1 MDKVLYII
9 DASAYI
15 HRAYHAIRPLTTSTG
30 IPTNAVYG
38 FIKLINKIKNEQ
50 KPDYIAVCFDHPSKN
65 FRHQL
70 SPVYKANRKQID
82 EDLIKQMPIA
92 RQAVRAMQ
100 LASFEVAGFEAD
112 DIIGTVAKKAEKEG
126 IKVVI
131 VTGDKDLFQLV
142 NDNIHIWNESKN
154 IMFDSQKVYEKYGLY
169 PDKIVDML
177 ALMGDNCDN
186 VCGVKGIGEK
196 TAVKLINT
204 YGSVE
209 DIIANAESIK
219 GKISQAIKDG
229 ANDVLLSKKLVQ
241 LELNV
246 PIDVSVEQM
255 KFNNNLFEIE
265 TAKDFFKEYELYS
278 FIPNNQQEFF
288 QTNKV
293 VQEQNKQENK
303 LLQQQQIIHKETKNI
318 VKIVDTIE
326 KANELKQILLKQKE
340 ISVNIETA
348 GSGIMQDLIV
358 GISLCY
364 GQDNNYYVPIN
375 HNDFIL
381 QQVPEQDFVEIFKS
395 VFENENIN
403 FIGCDLKFIKHILKT
418 LNIELKNI
426 SFDVM
431 IASYCINPS
440 QQHTIENLALK
451 FLDFH
456 IKTEEEVF
464 SKGTKKIKADNID
477 IAAMSQY
484 SCSKSIC
491 IYNLKDILIN
501 ELNKNNLSNL
511 FYDIEMPI
519 VKVLYEMEDIGIKT
533 DKNFLNDFDKEI
545 INAISAL
552 EQNIYNLAG
561 ETFNINSPKQLAI
574 ILFEKMNLP
583 VIKKTKTGY
592 STDES
597 VLVELSQYDIAK
609 EILKYRELQKLK
621 TTYVDSVR
629 RFTEIEGERI
639 HTIFNQAVTTT
650 GRLSSS
656 EPNLQNIPIRT
667 EYGRK
672 FRKVFVTDEGKVFVS
687 ADYSQIDLRSLAHI
701 SKDANLIK
709 AFCSGEDIHTATAM
723 EVFNIA
729 KKEDVTKQQRMAAKS
744 INFGIVYGIS
754 SFGLSK
760 QLDIPVKQAKEYID
774 SYFSKYTGI
783 KNWSNRII
791 EETKQKGYVKTIT
804 GRIRYIPEINSSN
817 KQIVS
822 FGERMALNTPV
833 QGTSAD
839 IIKIAM
845 INVSK
850 KIKEQNLKSKIL
862 LQVHDDLL
870 LEVPKEEENIVINML
885 KYEMEH
891 AVKLDVPL
899 LVEVKD
905 GTNWADLKTVDS
917 LKLKV

>member
-38 FIKLINKIKNEQ
+38 FIKLINKVKNEQ

-70 SPVYKANRKQID
+70 SPVYKANRKEMD
-82 EDLIKQMPIA
+82 EDLKKQMPIA
-92 RQAVRAMQ
+92 RQAVDAMK
-100 LASFEVAGFEAD
+100 LAHFEQAGFEAD
-112 DIIGTVAKKAEKEG
+112 DVIGTVAKKAEKEG
-126 IKVVI
+126 VKVVI

-209 DIIANAESIK
+209 DIIANADSIK

-246 PIDVSVEQM
+246 PINVSMEDM
-255 KFNNNLFEIE
+255 KFNDNLFE
-265 TAKDFFKEYELYS
+265 TAQDFFKQYELYS
-278 FIPNNQQEFF
+278 FIQNKPQQDTFSLQQETVSTVPKSV
-288 QTNKV
+288 QPVQQKV
-293 VQEQNKQENK
+293 
-303 LLQQQQIIHKETKNI
+303 IHKETKNI
-318 VKIVDTIE
+318 VKIVDTTE
-326 KANELKQILLKQKE
+326 KAQALKQELLQQKE
-340 ISVNIETA
+340 ISINIETA
-348 GSGIMQDLIV
+348 GSGIMQDLVV
-358 GISLCY
+358 GVSLCY
-364 GQDNNYYVPIN
+364 GTENNYYIPIN

-381 QQVPEQDFVEIFKS
+381 QQIQQDDFVKIFKP
-395 VFENENIN
+395 VFENEKIE
-403 FIGCDLKFIKHILKT
+403 FTGCDLKFIKHILKT
-418 LNIELKNI
+418 LNIDLKNI

-440 QQHTIENLALK
+440 QSHTIEQLALK
-451 FLDFH
+451 YLNFY
-456 IKTEEEVF
+456 IKTDEEIF

-477 IAAMSQY
+477 IQTLADY
-484 SCSKSIC
+484 SCSKSISL
-491 IYNLKDILIN
+491 YNLKDILVN
-501 ELNKNNLSNL
+501 ELNKINLSSL

-519 VKVLYEMEDIGIKT
+519 VQVLYEMESAGIKT
-533 DKNFLNDFDKEI
+533 DKKFLDDFDKEL
-545 INAISAL
+545 INAISVI
-552 EQNIYNLAG
+552 EQKIYDLAG
-561 ETFNINSPKQLAI
+561 ETFNINSPKQLAV
-574 ILFEKMNLP
+574 ILFEKLNLP

-597 VLVELSQYDIAK
+597 VLVELSQYDIAN

-621 TTYVDSVR
+621 STYVDSVR
-629 RFTEIEGERI
+629 RFNEIEGERI
-639 HTIFNQAVTTT
+639 HTIFNQAITTT

-656 EPNLQNIPIRT
+656 DPNLQNIPIRT
-667 EYGRK
+667 EYGRR
-672 FRKVFVTDEGKVFVS
+672 FRKVFVADEGNIFVS

-701 SKDANLIK
+701 SKDKNLIK
-709 AFCSGEDIHTATAM
+709 AFCSGQDIHTATAM

-774 SYFSKYTGI
+774 SYFSKYIGI

-791 EETKQKGYVKTIT
+791 EETKQKGYVQTIT

-850 KIKEQNLKSKIL
+850 KLKEQNLKSKIL

-885 KYEMEH
+885 KYKMEH

-899 LVEVKD
+899 LVEVKV
-905 GTNWADLKTVDS
+905 GQNWAEMEGIK
-917 LKLKV
+917 

>member
-1 MDKVLYII
+1 MNKVLYII

-15 HRAYHAIRPLTTSTG
+15 HRAYHAIRPLTTSKG
-30 IPTNAVYG
+30 VPTNAVYG
-38 FIKLINKIKNEQ
+38 FIKLINKVKNEQ

-70 SPVYKANRKQID
+70 SPIYKANRKLLD

-92 RQAVRAMQ
+92 RQAVNAMQ
-100 LASFEVAGFEAD
+100 LASFEMAGFEAD
-112 DIIGTVAKKAEKEG
+112 DVIGTVAKKAEKEG

-142 NDNIHIWNESKN
+142 DDNIHIWNESKN
-154 IMFDSQKVYEKYGLY
+154 IMFDGQKVYEKYGLY

-209 DIIANAESIK
+209 NIIANADSIK

-246 PIDVSVEQM
+246 PIDVSVEKM
-255 KFNNNLFEIE
+255 NFNDNLFGTE
-265 TAKDFFKEYELYS
+265 TAKEFFKEYELYS
-278 FIPNNQQEFF
+278 FIPNKQQENF
-288 QTNKV
+288 QVNK
-293 VQEQNKQENK
+293 EENKQENK
-303 LLQQQQIIHKETKNI
+303 IVEQQIVYKETKNI
-318 VKIVDTIE
+318 VKIIDTTE
-326 KANELKQILLKQKE
+326 KATELKQQLLQQKE
-340 ISVNIETA
+340 ISINIETT

-358 GISLCY
+358 GVSLCY
-364 GQDNNYYVPIN
+364 GQDNNYYIPIH

-381 QQVPEQDFVEIFKS
+381 QQVQQDDFVEIFKP
-395 VFENENIN
+395 VFENENIK

-426 SFDVM
+426 YFDVM

-451 FLDFH
+451 FLNFH
-456 IKTEEEVF
+456 IKTEEEIF
-464 SKGTKKIKADNID
+464 SKGTKKIKADNIG
-477 IAAMSQY
+477 IETLSQY
-484 SCSKSIC
+484 SCSKSISL
-491 IYNLKDILIN
+491 YNLKDILIN
-501 ELNKNNLSNL
+501 KLNKNNLSSL
-511 FYDIEMPI
+511 FFDIEMPI
-519 VKVLYEMEDIGIKT
+519 VRVLYEMEDIGIKI
-533 DKNFLNDFDKEI
+533 DKNFLNDFDKELT
-545 INAISAL
+545 NVISVL
-552 EQNIYNLAG
+552 EQEIYGLAG
-561 ETFNINSPKQLAI
+561 ETFNINSPKQLAT
-574 ILFEKMNLP
+574 ILFEKLNLP

-597 VLVELSQYDIAK
+597 VLVELSKYDIAN
-609 EILKYRELQKLK
+609 ELLKYRELQKLK
-621 TTYVDSVR
+621 TTYIDSVR
-629 RFTEIEGERI
+629 RFTEVEGERI
-639 HTIFNQAVTTT
+639 HTIFNQAITTT

-656 EPNLQNIPIRT
+656 DPNLQNIPIRT
-667 EYGRK
+667 EYGRR
-672 FRKVFVTDEGKVFVS
+672 FRRVFVAAKGNIFVS

-701 SKDANLIK
+701 SKDKNLIK
-709 AFCSGEDIHTATAM
+709 AFCSGQDIHTATAM
-723 EVFNIA
+723 EVFNIPN
-729 KKEDVTKQQRMAAKS
+729 KEDVTKQQRIAAKS

-760 QLDIPVKQAKEYID
+760 QLDISVKQAKEYID
-774 SYFSKYTGI
+774 SYFSKYVGI

-817 KQIVS
+817 KQIAS

-839 IIKIAM
+839 IIKMAM

-850 KIKEQNLKSKIL
+850 KLKEQNLKSKIL
-862 LQVHDDLL
+862 IQVHDDLL

-891 AVKLDVPL
+891 AIKLDVPL
-899 LVEVKD
+899 LVEVKI
-905 GTNWADLKTVDS
+905 GTNWADLTTIDN
-917 LKLKV
+917 L

>member
-1 MDKVLYII
+1 MSKTLYII

-15 HRAYHAIRPLTTSTG
+15 HRAYHAIRPLTTSKG
-30 IPTNAVYG
+30 VPTNAVYG
-38 FIKLINKIKNEQ
+38 FIKLINKIKKEQ
-50 KPDYIAVCFDHPSKN
+50 KPDYIAICFDHPSKN

-70 SPVYKANRKQID
+70 SPVYKANRKQLD

-92 RQAVRAMQ
+92 RQAVEAMQ
-100 LASFEVAGFEAD
+100 LAWFEKAGFEAD
-112 DIIGTVAKKAEKEG
+112 DVIGTVAKKAEKQG

-154 IMFDSQKVYEKYGLY
+154 IMFDSQKVFEKYGLY

-209 DIIANAESIK
+209 NIIANADSIK
-219 GKISQAIKDG
+219 GKISQAVKDG

-246 PIDVSVEQM
+246 PIDVSIEEM
-255 KFNNNLFEIE
+255 NFNDNLFETE
-265 TAKDFFKEYELYS
+265 TAKQFFKEYELYS
-278 FIPNNQQEFF
+278 FIPNSQQEIF
-288 QTNKV
+288 
-293 VQEQNKQENK
+293 QENK
-303 LLQQQQIIHKETKNI
+303 EEKKQEQKVSEQQVIHKETKNI
-318 VKIVDTIE
+318 PKVVDTVQA
-326 KANELKQILLKQKE
+326 ANELKQELLQQKE
-340 ISVNIETA
+340 ISINIETA

-358 GISLCY
+358 GVSFCY
-364 GQDNNYYVPIN
+364 GQENNYYIPIN

-381 QQVPEQDFVEIFKS
+381 QQIQQNEFVEIFKP
-395 VFENENIN
+395 VFENKSIN

-418 LNIELKNI
+418 VNIELKNI
-426 SFDVM
+426 GFDVM

-456 IKTEEEVF
+456 IKSEEEVF

-477 IAAMSQY
+477 IETLADY
-484 SCSKSIC
+484 SCSKAIS
-491 IYNLKDILIN
+491 IYNLKEILTN
-501 ELNKNNLSNL
+501 ELKKNNLTKL
-511 FYDIEMPI
+511 FFDIEMPI
-519 VKVLYEMEDIGIKT
+519 VQVLYEMEDIGIKT
-533 DKNFLNDFDKEI
+533 DKNFLDEFDKELI
-545 INAISAL
+545 KEISVI
-552 EQNIYNLAG
+552 EQNIYSLAG
-561 ETFNINSPKQLAI
+561 KTFNINSPKQLAV
-574 ILFEKMNLP
+574 ILFEKLKLP

-597 VLVELSQYDIAK
+597 VLAELSQYDIAN

-621 TTYVDSVR
+621 TTYVDSIR
-629 RFTEIEGERI
+629 RFTEVEGERI

-656 EPNLQNIPIRT
+656 DPNLQNIPIRT
-667 EYGRK
+667 EYGRRL
-672 FRKVFVTDEGKVFVS
+672 RKVFVADEGKIFVS

-709 AFCSGEDIHTATAM
+709 AFCSGQDIHTATAM
-723 EVFNIA
+723 EVFNVA

-774 SYFSKYTGI
+774 SYFSKYRGI
-783 KNWSNRII
+783 KIWSSKII

-845 INVSK
+845 INVSEK
-850 KIKEQNLKSKIL
+850 LKEQNLKSKIL

-870 LEVPKEEENIVINML
+870 LEVPKDEENIVVNML

-899 LVEVKD
+899 LVEIKV
-905 GTNWADLKTVDS
+905 GTNWAEMQKFEM
-917 LKLKV
+917 

>member
-1 MDKVLYII
+1 MSKTLYII

-15 HRAYHAIRPLTTSTG
+15 HRAYHAIRPLTTSKG
-30 IPTNAVYG
+30 VPTNAVYG
-38 FIKLINKIKNEQ
+38 FIKLINKIKKEQ
-50 KPDYIAVCFDHPSKN
+50 KPDYIAICFDHPSKN

-70 SPVYKANRKQID
+70 SPVYKANRKQLD

-92 RQAVRAMQ
+92 RQAVEAMQ
-100 LASFEVAGFEAD
+100 LAWFEKAGFEAD
-112 DIIGTVAKKAEKEG
+112 DVIGTVAKKAEKQG

-154 IMFDSQKVYEKYGLY
+154 IMFDSQKVFEKYGLY

-209 DIIANAESIK
+209 NIIANADSIK
-219 GKISQAIKDG
+219 GKISQAVKDG

-246 PIDVSVEQM
+246 PIDVSIEEM
-255 KFNNNLFEIE
+255 NFNDNLFETE
-265 TAKDFFKEYELYS
+265 TAKQFFKEYELYS
-278 FIPNNQQEFF
+278 FIPNSQQEIF
-288 QTNKV
+288 
-293 VQEQNKQENK
+293 QENK
-303 LLQQQQIIHKETKNI
+303 EEKKQEQKVSEQQVIHKETKNI
-318 VKIVDTIE
+318 PKVVDTVQA
-326 KANELKQILLKQKE
+326 ANELKQELLQQKE
-340 ISVNIETA
+340 ISINIETA

-358 GISLCY
+358 GVSFCY
-364 GQDNNYYVPIN
+364 GQENNYYIPIN

-381 QQVPEQDFVEIFKS
+381 QQIQQNEFVEIFKP
-395 VFENENIN
+395 VFENKSIN

-418 LNIELKNI
+418 VNIELKNI
-426 SFDVM
+426 GFDVM

-456 IKTEEEVF
+456 IKSEEEVF

-477 IAAMSQY
+477 IETLADY
-484 SCSKSIC
+484 SCSKAIS
-491 IYNLKDILIN
+491 IYNLKEILTN
-501 ELNKNNLSNL
+501 ELKKNNLTKL
-511 FYDIEMPI
+511 FFDIEMPI
-519 VKVLYEMEDIGIKT
+519 VQVLYEMEDIGIKT
-533 DKNFLNDFDKEI
+533 DKNFLDEFDKELI
-545 INAISAL
+545 KEISVI
-552 EQNIYNLAG
+552 EQNIYSLAG
-561 ETFNINSPKQLAI
+561 ETFNINSPKQLAV
-574 ILFEKMNLP
+574 ILFEKLKLP

-597 VLVELSQYDIAK
+597 VLAELSQYDIAN

-621 TTYVDSVR
+621 TTYVDSIR
-629 RFTEIEGERI
+629 RFTEVEGERI

-656 EPNLQNIPIRT
+656 DPNLQNIPIRT
-667 EYGRK
+667 EYGRRL
-672 FRKVFVTDEGKVFVS
+672 RKVFVADEGKIFVS

-709 AFCSGEDIHTATAM
+709 AFCSGQDIHTATAM
-723 EVFNIA
+723 EVFNVA

-774 SYFSKYTGI
+774 SYFSKYQGI
-783 KNWSNRII
+783 KIWSSKII

-845 INVSK
+845 INVSEK
-850 KIKEQNLKSKIL
+850 LKEQNLKSKIL

-870 LEVPKEEENIVINML
+870 LEVPKDEENIVVNML

-899 LVEVKD
+899 LVEIKV
-905 GTNWADLKTVDS
+905 GTNWAEMQKFEM
-917 LKLKV
+917 

>member
-1 MDKVLYII
+1 MDEVLYII

-38 FIKLINKIKNEQ
+38 FIKLINKIKKEQ
-50 KPDYIAVCFDHPSKN
+50 NPNYIAICFDHPSKN
-65 FRHQL
+65 FRHKL

-92 RQAVRAMQ
+92 RQAVEAMK
-100 LASFEVAGFEAD
+100 LAHFEQAGFEAD
-112 DIIGTVAKKAEKEG
+112 DIIGTISKKAERAG

-154 IMFDSQKVYEKYGLY
+154 IMFDKQKVYEKYGLY

-177 ALMGDNCDN
+177 ALMGDSCDN
-186 VCGVKGIGEK
+186 VCGIKGIGEK

-209 DIIANAESIK
+209 NIIANVDSIK
-219 GKISQAIKDG
+219 GKLSQAIKDG
-229 ANDVLLSKKLVQ
+229 TNDVLLSKKLVQ

-246 PIDVSVEQM
+246 PIDILLENM
-255 KFNNNLFEIE
+255 KFNDNLFE
-265 TAKDFFKEYELYS
+265 TAQDFLKQYELYS
-278 FIPNNQQEFF
+278 FIPNKSKQNTF
-288 QTNKV
+288 QS
-293 VQEQNKQENK
+293 EQENK
-303 LLQQQQIIHKETKNI
+303 DNISVQENLVIHKETKNNVI
-318 VKIVDTIE
+318 IVDTKE
-326 KANELKQILLKQKE
+326 KANNLKLDLLQQKE
-340 ISVNIETA
+340 IAINVETT
-348 GSGIMQDLIV
+348 GSQIMQDLIV

-364 GQDNNYYVPIN
+364 GQNNNYYIPIN

-381 QQVPEQDFVEIFKS
+381 QQVEEKDFIEIFKP

-403 FIGCDLKFIKHILKT
+403 FIGCDLKFIKHILST
-418 LNIELKNI
+418 ININLKNI
-426 SFDVM
+426 DFDVM

-451 FLDFH
+451 YLNFH
-456 IKTEEEVF
+456 IKTDEEIF
-464 SKGTKKIKADNID
+464 SKGTKKIKTDNL
-477 IAAMSQY
+477 SVETLSEY
-484 SCSKSIC
+484 SCSKSVSV
-491 IYNLKDILIN
+491 YNLKNILIN
-501 ELNKNNLSNL
+501 ELNKNNLSTL
-511 FYDIEMPI
+511 FFDIEMPI
-519 VKVLYEMEDIGIKT
+519 VQVLYEMEDIGIKI
-533 DKNFLNDFDKEI
+533 DSNFLNDFDKELV
-545 INAISAL
+545 NAISVI
-552 EQNIYNLAG
+552 EQNIYSFAG
-561 ETFNINSPKQLAI
+561 ETFNINSPKQLAT
-574 ILFEKMNLP
+574 ILFDKLKLP
-583 VIKKTKTGY
+583 PVKKTKTGF
-592 STDES
+592 STDET
-597 VLVELSQYDIAK
+597 VLLELSQYDIAN

-621 TTYVDSVR
+621 TTYVDSIK
-629 RFTEIEGERI
+629 RFIEAEGERI
-639 HTIFNQAVTTT
+639 HTIFNQAITTT

-656 EPNLQNIPIRT
+656 DPNLQNIPIRT
-667 EYGRK
+667 EYGKKLRK
-672 FRKVFVTDEGKVFVS
+672 AFVADNGNIFVS

-701 SKDANLIK
+701 SKDKNLIK
-709 AFCSGEDIHTATAM
+709 AFNSGQDIHTATAM
-723 EVFNIA
+723 KVFNIPN
-729 KKEDVTKQQRMAAKS
+729 KEAVTKQQRVAAKS

-754 SFGLSK
+754 PFGLAK

-804 GRIRYIPEINSSN
+804 GRVRYIPEINSSN

-850 KIKEQNLKSKIL
+850 KLKEMNLKAKIL

-870 LEVPKEEENIVINML
+870 LEVPKEEKNIVINML

-899 LVEVKD
+899 LVDVKV
-905 GTNWADLKTVDS
+905 GSNWADLTTINS
-917 LKLKV
+917 

>member
-15 HRAYHAIRPLTTSTG
+15 HRAYHAIRPLTTSKG
-30 IPTNAVYG
+30 VPTNAVYG
-38 FIKLINKIKNEQ
+38 FIKLINKVKNEQ

-70 SPVYKANRKQID
+70 SPVYKANRKQLD

-92 RQAVRAMQ
+92 RQAVNAMQ
-100 LASFEVAGFEAD
+100 LASFEMAGFEAD
-112 DIIGTVAKKAEKEG
+112 DVIGTVAKKAEKEG

-177 ALMGDNCDN
+177 ALIGDNCDN

-209 DIIANAESIK
+209 DIIANADSIK

-246 PIDVSVEQM
+246 PIDVTVEKM
-255 KFNNNLFEIE
+255 NFNDNLFGTE
-265 TAKDFFKEYELYS
+265 TAKEFFTEYELYS
-278 FIPNNQQEFF
+278 FIPNKQQEIF
-288 QTNKV
+288 QVNK
-293 VQEQNKQENK
+293 EENKQESK
-303 LLQQQQIIHKETKNI
+303 IVEQQIVHKETKNI
-318 VKIVDTIE
+318 VKIIDTAE
-326 KANELKQILLKQKE
+326 KATELKQQLMQQNE
-340 ISVNIETA
+340 ISINIETA

-358 GISLCY
+358 GVSLCY
-364 GQDNNYYVPIN
+364 GQDNNYYIPMN

-381 QQVPEQDFVEIFKS
+381 QQVQQDDFIEIFKS
-395 VFENENIN
+395 VFENENIK

-418 LNIELKNI
+418 LNIELKNMF
-426 SFDVM
+426 FDVM

-451 FLDFH
+451 FLNFH
-456 IKTEEEVF
+456 IKTEEEIF

-477 IAAMSQY
+477 IETLSQY
-484 SCSKSIC
+484 SCSKSVSL
-491 IYNLKDILIN
+491 YNLKDVLIN
-501 ELNKNNLSNL
+501 KLNKNNLSSL
-511 FYDIEMPI
+511 FFDIEMPI
-519 VKVLYEMEDIGIKT
+519 VQVLYEMEDIGIKT
-533 DKNFLNDFDKEI
+533 DKNFLNDFDKELT
-545 INAISAL
+545 NVISVL
-552 EQNIYNLAG
+552 EQKIYDLAG
-561 ETFNINSPKQLAI
+561 ETFNINSPKQLAT

-583 VIKKTKTGY
+583 VVKKTKTGY

-597 VLVELSQYDIAK
+597 VLVELSQYDIAN

-621 TTYVDSVR
+621 TTYVDSIR
-629 RFTEIEGERI
+629 KFTELEGERI

-656 EPNLQNIPIRT
+656 DPNLQNIPVRT

-672 FRKVFVTDEGKVFVS
+672 FRKVFVADEGNVFVS

-709 AFCSGEDIHTATAM
+709 AFCSGQDIHTATAM

-774 SYFSKYTGI
+774 SYFSKYIGI

-804 GRIRYIPEINSSN
+804 GRIRYIPELNSSN

-850 KIKEQNLKSKIL
+850 KLKEQNLKSKIL
-862 LQVHDDLL
+862 IQVHDDLL

-891 AVKLDVPL
+891 AIKLDVPL
-899 LVEVKD
+899 LVEVKV
-905 GTNWADLKTVDS
+905 GTNWADLTAIDNV
-917 LKLKV
+917 